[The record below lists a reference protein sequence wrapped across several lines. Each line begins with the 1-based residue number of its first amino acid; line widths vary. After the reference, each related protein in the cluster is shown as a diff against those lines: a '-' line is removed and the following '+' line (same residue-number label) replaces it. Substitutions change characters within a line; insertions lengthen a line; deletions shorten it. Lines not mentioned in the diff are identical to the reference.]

1 MSEIIAWTQWSDLK
15 VPAGVKLLSQNNFPL
30 ESSDLSKI
38 NFFVP
43 SYMGGATALAFA
55 GKMENL
61 KVLQM
66 PNAGY
71 DDALAYLRPGLI
83 LCNASGVHD
92 ASTAELAVT
101 LALSSRRGIP
111 DFVRDQDKENWNHHR
126 LTSLSDSKIGIVG
139 YGFSPLK
146 LPADLD
152 FMALF
157 HGVDER
163 IPLES
168 LDFGVKALEDF
179 LLNS

>member
-15 VPAGVKLLSQNNFPL
+15 VPAGVKLLSQNNYPL

-71 DDALAYLRPGLI
+71 DDALAYLRPGI
-83 LCNASGVHD
+83 TLCNGRGIHD
-92 ASTAELAVT
+92 DSTAELAVGLT
-101 LALSSRRGIP
+101 IASLRNFSTFALN
-111 DFVRDQDKENWNHHR
+111 Q
-126 LTSLSDSKIGIVG
+126 SK
-139 YGFSPLK
+139 SK
-146 LPADLD
+146 C
-152 FMALF
+152 
-157 HGVDER
+157 
-163 IPLES
+163 
-168 LDFGVKALEDF
+168 
-179 LLNS
+179 N